1 MRRAGNVRGVNRRW
15 GVLCVAAAL
24 VVSGC
29 VSPAI
34 NSEGYRGKVSQSAKK
49 MVGLINSAR
58 LAVQLDLDGKMLHT
72 ITDNVVTEAETDA
85 ESVLTS
91 LDSVQPPNHAS
102 ISLRNDA
109 DDVLQQAASQLA
121 ALRIEVRR
129 RDQAGMQTTLQDL
142 GKTLGSVQHLQDST

>member
-1 MRRAGNVRGVNRRW
+1 VNRRW